1 MAQIPVIILKEGSTQ
16 TRGTEALQNNI
27 KAASII
33 SNIVKSS
40 LGPRGMDK
48 MLVDSLGEI
57 TITNDGATILKEI
70 DVQHPAA
77 KIMVEISKSTD
88 SEVGDGTTSTV
99 VLAGSLLENAE
110 GLILQNIHPTVIV
123 SGYKKAAQKAL
134 EFLKNLAISV
144 DPHNRKY
151 LLKISQTS
159 LASKIVSSHSL
170 PLSEIVV
177 DAILSIAEKEGGA
190 YKVDID
196 NIKVEKKTGQS
207 ILQTKLIKGIVLDK
221 EIVNGAMPK
230 RIANAKVALINN
242 ALEIEKTEFDAKIEI
257 SSPEQI
263 RRFLDEED
271 KILKKMV
278 DTIIQSGATVVLS
291 QKGIDDLVQHYLARS
306 GIIALRRVKESDM
319 TKLAKATGAR
329 IITDLSEL
337 TETDLGFAELVEER
351 KIEEDRWTFVEGC
364 KNPKAVSILV
374 RGGTQ
379 RVTDEAERSVH
390 DALMA
395 VKDVVEHPQIVVGG
409 GAPEAYVSGLIREWS
424 STLEGR
430 TQLAAEKFADS
441 LEEIPLSLAENA
453 GMDVIDSQVQLR
465 SHREGTFGI
474 DAFNKKVANLKE
486 KEIFEP
492 LVVKEQ
498 VINAATEAVCMI
510 LRIDETISVGSG
522 RGTSNR
528 PMNGRDSESD
538 FM

>member
-134 EFLKNLAISV
+134 EFLKNLAISI

-230 RIANAKVALINN
+230 RITNAKVALINN

-474 DAFNKKVANLKE
+474 NAFNKKVANLKE

-510 LRIDETISVGSG
+510 LRIDETISVGSR